1 MSESSNKKRKSE
13 TIPASPVAIE
23 EVVTPE
29 IPVGDLPK
37 ADDTLIGEALTSPA
51 HSSPAHSSP
60 THSSPPLRNP
70 VRLALIAGLGAGL
83 FGGVLSGFIVL
94 ASPQLYNRFF
104 APSLTSRITA
114 ISTDKSAQ
122 DRIAALEAKLAAI
135 NAAGADV
142 SKTDMTVSTLLSR
155 VETLEKTPAEPL
167 KPDAALT
174 ARMDRLEAALNAPA
188 KPQAGQAGTALMA
201 ATEALRRK
209 FERGMSFAPEF
220 KAVETWADPSLNLGS
235 LKRYAETGV
244 PNMRVIS
251 QRFNDMNVQLARE
264 ALTTQASHSTGLLDR
279 VGQAA
284 TGLVKVR
291 PNTELNG
298 RDSNSLNARI
308 EASLVKNDAGIALDD
323 LVKLPEPALS
333 RAEPIIAT
341 LKARLD
347 VEATLRALEQYGLQN
362 LNLKN
367 N

>member
-13 TIPASPVAIE
+13 TIPTSPVAIE

-29 IPVGDLPK
+29 IPVDDLPK

-51 HSSPAHSSP
+51 HSSP
-60 THSSPPLRNP
+60 THSSPRLRNP

-83 FGGVLSGFIVL
+83 FGGVLSSFIVL
-94 ASPQLYNRFF
+94 TTPQLYNHFF
-104 APSLTSRITA
+104 ASNLGVRNAA

-201 ATEALRRK
+201 ATDALRRK

-220 KAVETWADPSLNLGS
+220 KAVESWADPSLNLGS
-235 LKRYAETGV
+235 LKRYAGTGL

-264 ALTTQASHSTGLLDR
+264 ALTTQAAPSTGLLDR

-298 RDSNSLNARI
+298 RDSHSLNARI
-308 EASLVKNDAGIALDD
+308 EASLVKNDAGTALDD

>member
-13 TIPASPVAIE
+13 TIPASPIAIE

-29 IPVGDLPK
+29 IPVDDLPK
-37 ADDTLIGEALTSPA
+37 ANDPLIGESLTSPT
-51 HSSPAHSSP
+51 HSPP

-70 VRLALIAGLGAGL
+70 IRTALAAGLGAGL
-83 FGGVLSGFIVL
+83 FGGVLSSFIVFTT
-94 ASPQLYNRFF
+94 PQLYNHFF
-104 APSLTSRITA
+104 ASNLGVRNFA
-114 ISTDKSAQ
+114 ISIDKSAQ
-122 DRIAALEAKLAAI
+122 ERMASLEAKLAAI

-155 VETLEKTPAEPL
+155 VETLEKTPIESQ
-167 KPDAALT
+167 KPDATLVS
-174 ARMDRLEAALNAPA
+174 RMDRLEAAQNAPA

-209 FERGMSFAPEF
+209 FERGASFVPEF
-220 KAVETWADPSLNLGS
+220 KAVESWADSSLNLAS

-264 ALTTQASHSTGLLDR
+264 ALTTQAAPSTGLLDR

-291 PNTELNG
+291 PNTEVNG

-308 EASLVKNDAGIALDD
+308 EASLVKNDAGTALDD